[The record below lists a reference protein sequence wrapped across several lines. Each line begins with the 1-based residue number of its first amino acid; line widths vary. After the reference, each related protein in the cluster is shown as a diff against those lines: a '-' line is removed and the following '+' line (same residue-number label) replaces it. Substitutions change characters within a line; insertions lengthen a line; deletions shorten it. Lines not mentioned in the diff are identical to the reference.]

1 MSNNW
6 DGLRV
11 RPFSFGGAMDYNKL
25 RMAVIRND
33 SDTYMADCFRRAFN
47 VPTADHAP
55 RRPKKA
61 KVRDRRYDGARKLM
75 RQRIGAL
82 DR

>member
-1 MSNNW
+1 
-6 DGLRV
+6 
-11 RPFSFGGAMDYNKL
+11 MDYNKL
-25 RMAVIRND
+25 RMAVVRND

-47 VPTADHAP
+47 VPVGSVKP

-61 KVRDRRYDGARKLM
+61 KARDRRYDGARKLM